1 MKIYNWNG
9 YDFVGTAVEF
19 AHRFAKCKCVTYV
32 NAIKSVSRHTYNR
45 MDARE
50 QAVYDEKRS
59 RAKRAYCI
67 YMDDTMNDSYLVTR
81 EEYDAINLPIVE
93 KTFSPVF
100 LAYKDI
106 ALPYNFIGNHCEE
119 NRVPSAMKAYRME
132 AERFARQVMLATG
145 YFNTRDT
152 PQQPDVRIS
161 HTSIYLN
168 YPNGVEM
175 LFDSMVSNAGVDNC
189 RLTSIRCNDTDIYNC
204 FRQRWTGTVSGVAD
218 SSRCNPDCQSAD
230 LYYG

>member
-32 NAIKSVSRHTYNR
+32 NAIKHVARHTYNR

-50 QAVYDEKRS
+50 QALYEKKRS
-59 RAKRAYCI
+59 RAKKAYCI
-67 YMDDTMNDSYLVTR
+67 YVDDAMTDSYLVTGK
-81 EEYDAINLPIVE
+81 EYDTINLPVVG
-93 KTFSPVF
+93 KTFKPVF
-100 LAYKDI
+100 LTYKDMV
-106 ALPYNFIGNHCEE
+106 LPSNFIGNYRDET
-119 NRVPSAMKAYRME
+119 RTPTAMKAYRME

-152 PQQPDVRIS
+152 PQKPDVRIN
-161 HTSIYLN
+161 HTSIHLN
-168 YPNGVEM
+168 YPNGVEV
-175 LFDSMVSNAGVDNC
+175 LFDSMVCYEGVDNC
-189 RLTSIRCNDTDIYNC
+189 RLTYIRHNGTDIYNC
-204 FRQRWTGTVSGVAD
+204 FRQRWTGAVDGVAAA
-218 SSRCNPDCQSAD
+218 SRCNPDCQSAD